1 MIRHS
6 TPVDGCFIIEPDR
19 RGDSRGF
26 FSRVFD
32 AATFADAGLAA
43 NFVQVNNSLS
53 SEAGTL
59 RGLHYQVA
67 PHGEVKL
74 LRCIAGSIFD
84 VVLDLRDG
92 SPTFG
97 KWAGAEL
104 SATNRRLMYVPRGCA
119 HGFLTLAPDSE
130 VIYFVDAPY
139 AGGHERIV
147 RWDDPRF
154 AIEWPSRPAVLSD
167 KDRTAPDFDSSWHAS
182 GY

>member
-1 MIRHS
+1 MIRHA
-6 TPVDGCFIIEPDR
+6 TPVDGCFVIEPDR
-19 RGDSRGF
+19 RGDARGF

-130 VIYFVDAPY
+130 VIYFADTPY
-139 AGGHERIV
+139 AGGYERIV

-154 AIEWPSRPAVLSD
+154 AIEWPRRPAVLSD
-167 KDRTAPDFDSSWHAS
+167 KDRTAPDFDSIWHAS

>member
-1 MIRHS
+1 MIRHT
-6 TPVDGCFIIEPDR
+6 TPVDGCFVIEPDR
-19 RGDSRGF
+19 RGDARGF
-26 FSRVFD
+26 FSRLFD
-32 AATFADAGLAA
+32 ATTFAEAGLVAH
-43 NFVQVNNSLS
+43 FVQVNNSLS

-74 LRCIAGSIFD
+74 LRCIAGRIFD

-92 SPTFG
+92 SPTVG

-104 SATNRRLMYVPRGCA
+104 SADNRRLMYVPRGCA
-119 HGFLTLAPDSE
+119 HGFLTLDPDSE
-130 VIYFVDAPY
+130 VIYFADTPY

-154 AIEWPSRPAVLSD
+154 AIAWPGRPAVLSD
-167 KDRTAPDFDSSWHAS
+167 KDRSAPDYDPTWHAS